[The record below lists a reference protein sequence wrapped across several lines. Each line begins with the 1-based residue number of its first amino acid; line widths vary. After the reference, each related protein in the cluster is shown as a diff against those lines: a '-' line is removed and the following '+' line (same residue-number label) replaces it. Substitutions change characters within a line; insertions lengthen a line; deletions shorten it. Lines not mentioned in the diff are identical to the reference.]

1 MSEATPPT
9 ALSEPLK
16 YRPYQPTDVFFQ
28 ALAVDDTI
36 PIEREATELW
46 LRDLENPLR
55 WSVMPM
61 LRFSFALS
69 LHLIWAFK
77 RISPIQFRAHQPLQR
92 LICWFCRYFVSP
104 EANRLILRHY
114 FAESNILNF
123 LIANTNPKVQP
134 VKLYPQ
140 TIGEMMQATFVDHDQ
155 ELFRC
160 MRDLGHWDGDP
171 WPKPANQLNW
181 DHWRPM
187 DVSYDATRK
196 KWTQL
201 LDFETAH
208 VLFMCTF
215 CLLLTR
221 DEYRAA
227 INGFNLDQSIALRIA
242 KMVNDP
248 SIAEMA
254 YNKYPLYLVG
264 PWNLTQRF
272 LMHGFFTEFL
282 YARLERIRID
292 AAGSGAGQA

>member
-1 MSEATPPT
+1 MSKSRD
-9 ALSEPLK
+9 L
-16 YRPYQPTDVFFQ
+16 FFQ
-28 ALAVDDTI
+28 ALAVEDTL
-36 PIEREATELW
+36 PIEPEATELW
-46 LRDLENPLR
+46 LRDLQNPLR
-55 WSVMPM
+55 WSIMPL
-61 LRFSFALS
+61 LRVLLAIS

-77 RISPIQFRAHQPLQR
+77 RALPIQFRAHRPLQS
-92 LICWFCRYFVSP
+92 LICWFCRWFVSP

-123 LIANTNPKVQP
+123 LIANTHPDVEP
-134 VKLYPQ
+134 VNLYPQ
-140 TIGEMMQATFVDHDQ
+140 TIDDMLESTFVDHDQ
-155 ELFRC
+155 ELFRS
-160 MRDLGHWDGDP
+160 MRDMGRWSEMREQLPSGP
-171 WPKPANQLNW
+171 LNW
-181 DHWRPM
+181 AHWRPM
-187 DVSYDATRK
+187 DVRYDADRK
-196 KWTQL
+196 RWTQF

-227 INGFNLDQSIALRIA
+227 INGFNLDQSIALRVGALID
-242 KMVNDP
+242 DP

-282 YARLERIRID
+282 YARLEAMRAD
-292 AAGSGAGQA
+292 GGQVSSAQC